1 MLLSRGFVFGVSMMM
16 GYFIAYRWQA
26 NGTFDEMLKEA
37 I

>member
-1 MLLSRGFVFGVSMMM
+1 MMM

-26 NGTFDEMLKEA
+26 NGGFDEMLKEA